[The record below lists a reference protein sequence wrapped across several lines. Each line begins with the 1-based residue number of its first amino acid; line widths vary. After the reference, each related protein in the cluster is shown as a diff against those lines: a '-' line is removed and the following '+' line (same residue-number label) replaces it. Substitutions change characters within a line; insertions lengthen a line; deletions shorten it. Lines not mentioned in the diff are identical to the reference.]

1 MLGLTKSITLDINAT
16 ILGGS
21 MTQSQNVAMHMR
33 ALLEHRN
40 APLYALKGGSIDKGV
55 TATQISLDTGKW
67 IKPIPA
73 SQTTVR
79 GPHPPLQLL
88 DEVDEMDETIFN
100 ASLGQAMEQVNV
112 HGMTIG
118 EYIVASSTWQ
128 DCWLVR

>member
-1 MLGLTKSITLDINAT
+1 MRRGRSAR
-16 ILGGS
+16 GS
-21 MTQSQNVAMHMR
+21 PA
-33 ALLEHRN
+33 
-40 APLYALKGGSIDKGV
+40 V
-55 TATQISLDTGKW
+55 TAPSPW

-88 DEVDEMDETIFN
+88 DEVDEVDELDEAIFN

-112 HGMTIG
+112 HGLTIG